1 VIYLAIA
8 FTKKK
13 QMKKTIAKGV
23 YGIVLPEA
31 IYRVEDTKNRADW
44 YRKLLNI
51 DNALFF
57 SENVGVDGKTTG
69 TTLIILDVT
78 KDEIHPG
85 IQIEFATEGKTGQ
98 YTVPIF
104 MSDAL
109 FAFHSDMVKFANEM
123 LNVEAYEDKD
133 EEDDMFEQ

>member
-1 VIYLAIA
+1 MAAIA

-13 QMKKTIAKGV
+13 HKKTITKGI
-23 YGIVLPEA
+23 YGIILPEA
-31 IYRVEDTKNRADW
+31 IYRVEDTKNRAEW

-57 SENVGVDGKTTG
+57 SENVGENGKVTG
-69 TTLIILDVT
+69 TTLIVLDVS

-98 YTVPIF
+98 YTIPIF
-104 MSDAL
+104 TSDAL
-109 FAFHSDMVKFANEM
+109 FAFHSDMLKFANEM
-123 LNVEAYEDKD
+123 LGSEAYEEKD
-133 EEDDMFEQ
+133 EEVDMIEQ

>member
-1 VIYLAIA
+1 MIYLAIA

-13 QMKKTIAKGV
+13 QIKKTITKGV

-31 IYRVEDTKNRADW
+31 IYRVEDSKNRADW

-57 SENVGVDGKTTG
+57 SENVGVDGHVTG

-98 YTVPIF
+98 YTIPIF

-109 FAFHSDMVKFANEM
+109 FGNYDDMKKFVKEI
-123 LNVEAYEDKD
+123 LNSEAYE
-133 EEDDMFEQ
+133 EEADTFEQ